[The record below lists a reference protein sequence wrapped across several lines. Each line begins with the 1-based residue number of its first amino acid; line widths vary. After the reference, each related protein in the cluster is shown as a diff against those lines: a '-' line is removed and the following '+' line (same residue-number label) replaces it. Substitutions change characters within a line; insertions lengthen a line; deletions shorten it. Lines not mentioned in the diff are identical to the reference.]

1 MQRANAT
8 ARLVGM
14 TLVLV
19 LGALGVAVAET
30 APSPSSDPALPE
42 YLKDRGTGVPLS
54 MFGTYIRR
62 GELVA
67 YPFFEHYRDHDF
79 EYKPSELG
87 YPGEEDFPGR
97 YRANEQLF
105 FLAYGFTDNLALE
118 MEAAAIQ
125 ASLEKAPEDLSTLPS
140 RLEESGLGD
149 VEGQLRYRWKRETE
163 RRPELFSYFEFT
175 FPHAADRPLTGTPGW
190 EFQLGT
196 GVTRGFSWG
205 TLTARLAVSYE
216 EASSSHFDLGE
227 YAVEYLKRVSP
238 TWRFYVGLEGSQDEL
253 SLITEVQWHVTRNIF
268 VKLNNGLGL
277 TSKATDWSPEVGI
290 LFTIPTRS
298 RR

>member
-1 MQRANAT
+1 
-8 ARLVGM
+8 
-14 TLVLV
+14 
-19 LGALGVAVAET
+19 
-30 APSPSSDPALPE
+30 
-42 YLKDRGTGVPLS
+42 

-67 YPFFEHYRDHDF
+67 YPFLEHYQDHDF

-87 YPGEEDFPGR
+87 APGEEDFRGS
-97 YRANEQLF
+97 YRANEQLLF
-105 FLAYGFTDNLALE
+105 FAYGFTDNLALE
-118 MEAAAIQ
+118 MEAAIIQ
-125 ASLEKAPEDLSTLPS
+125 ASLEKAPEDPSALPA
-140 RLEESGLGD
+140 RIEESGLGD

-163 RRPELFSYFEFT
+163 RRPELFSYFEFV
-175 FPHAADRPLTGTPGW
+175 FPHAAERPLTGTPGW
-190 EFQLGT
+190 EFALGT

-238 TWRFYVGLEGSQDEL
+238 SFRFYVGLEGSQDEL
-253 SLITEVQWHVTRNIF
+253 SLITEVQWHVTRN
-268 VKLNNGLGL
+268 VCLKLNNGVGL

-290 LFTIPTRS
+290 LFTFGGRS
-298 RR
+298 RH